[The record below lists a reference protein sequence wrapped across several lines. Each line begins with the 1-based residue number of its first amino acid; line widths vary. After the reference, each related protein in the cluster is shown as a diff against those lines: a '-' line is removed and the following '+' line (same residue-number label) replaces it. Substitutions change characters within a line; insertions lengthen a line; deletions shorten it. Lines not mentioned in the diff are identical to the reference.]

1 MKSGRRSAIALILLA
16 VLALCLQL
24 VSQLA
29 APAGCHS
36 IEELFNAAHALI
48 IRDGGW
54 DLAWPFRYQM
64 ECGGC
69 AVVAGIG
76 AVLFDVVEPSIAA
89 WRSIGLLFF
98 SFAVVAGSVIGYR
111 VARVPG
117 AAAVLF
123 SFCAAPPAYQ
133 QLSFYV
139 HGNHTEG
146 GVWLLVELLFGVLA
160 ITASTP
166 LRRTLA
172 FCVFLVLVGLG
183 VSFLLSLQLGLVFPV
198 LVILLSTGAAWERFL
213 LWPTLMAGATGLGL
227 LPYRLLVSSM
237 AAEGAGSH
245 ESGEIVLSFSYL
257 TRNLDTLIASTQ
269 VRGIWG
275 SPDGPWEGRLGWF
288 AFAAFLVLFSYAVGS
303 LLVALWRRRGWTGE
317 ERALLLPLMAVGMFV
332 GLYLVFE
339 RQIGGSGGPPS
350 PGQVRYLG
358 FIYPTVVCCGA
369 LAGAKLWLRGG
380 RIRFLGVLLLC
391 ALFAPGLTAR
401 ATTAQSLLVEGNP
414 TLSRYAPASAYAA
427 DLLGRMGGP
436 RERLSHVGRLDFAAM
451 TEGRESVRS
460 KQQGERIGEGVQS
473 ESFSFGVLRELM
485 GSNYDSDRPLVEYVA
500 GFEPASV
507 EGRQA
512 SFLAALGLEEARSGG
527 ANSFDDLFLR
537 TLWTFQRTA
546 LRSAHFRWTAETPLP
561 SGLSDQGTSS
571 LLVRSVGAGFGIE
584 PSPMARVVDGLLTL
598 PPGATDL
605 WTRFVPPAEKLI
617 DWGWGWGWGL
627 GAELAHRKGTEVE
640 RVIIHVGLPS
650 SEEDLPELDVLT
662 AVVQQGFTQGFSY
675 GSWLDWI
682 GPRGEALPQVEI
694 RLTAGPEVE

>member
-1 MKSGRRSAIALILLA
+1 MMSGRRSAIVLPLLVLVALA
-16 VLALCLQL
+16 LQL
-24 VSQLA
+24 VSQLT

-76 AVLFDVVEPSIAA
+76 AVLFDFVEPSIAA

-98 SFAVVAGSVIGYR
+98 AVAVVAGSVVGYR

-117 AAAVLF
+117 AAAVVL

-183 VSFLLSLQLGLVFPV
+183 IPFLLSLQLGLVFPL
-198 LVILLSTGAAWERFL
+198 LVILLSIGTLWERFL
-213 LWPTLMAGATGLGL
+213 LWPILLAGATGAGL
-227 LPYRLLVSSM
+227 LPYRALFRSL

-257 TRNLDTLIASTQ
+257 TRNLDTLIAPTQ

-275 SPDGPWEGRLGWF
+275 SPDGPWEGRLGLL
-288 AFAAFLVLFSYAVGS
+288 AFAAFLLLFCYAAGS
-303 LLVALWRRRGWTGE
+303 LLVSLPRRGGWTGE
-317 ERALLLPLMAVGMFV
+317 DRALLLTLSAVGMFV

-380 RIRFLGVLLLC
+380 GGRFVGLLLLC

-401 ATTAQSLLVEGNP
+401 ATAAQTLLAEGNP

-427 DLLGRMGGP
+427 DVLGRVGGP
-436 RERLSHVGRLDFAAM
+436 RDRLRHVGRLDFAAM
-451 TEGRESVRS
+451 AEGRESIRS
-460 KQQGERIGEGVQS
+460 ERQGDLSVEELQN
-473 ESFSFGVLRELM
+473 ESFAFGVLREMM
-485 GSNYDSDRPLVEYVA
+485 GAGYDSDRPLGEYVVAFDPAPERA
-500 GFEPASV
+500 GQEGFLMNLGVAAS
-507 EGRQA
+507 
-512 SFLAALGLEEARSGG
+512 RSDG

-546 LRSAHFRWTAETPLP
+546 LRYAHFRWTAASPLP
-561 SGLSDQGTSS
+561 AGPSDRASMS
-571 LLVRSVGAGFGIE
+571 LLVRSVGAGFGME
-584 PSPMARVVDGLLTL
+584 PSPLARIVDGSLVL
-598 PPGATDL
+598 PPGATEL
-605 WTRFVPPAEKLI
+605 WTRFVPPSENLI
-617 DWGWGWGWGL
+617 DWSWGWGWGL
-627 GAELAHRKGTEVE
+627 GAELGHRKGPEVE

-650 SEEDLPELDVLT
+650 SEEDLPDLDLLT
-662 AVVQQGFTQGFSY
+662 AALERGFSQGYSY

-682 GPRGEALPQVEI
+682 GPRGEGLPQVEI
-694 RLTAGPEVE
+694 RLTAVAEVE